1 MASHNDGPLKKKIDF
16 IKRSISLKKPIR
28 KGVLIPKAPF
38 EFVKYEENCKGR
50 YELMDQANKSSEL
63 HKDMVVFVT
72 RKMKSNLHFL

>member
-1 MASHNDGPLKKKIDF
+1 MMVPLGRKSTLLKEVYLLK
-16 IKRSISLKKPIR
+16 KKPIR
-28 KGVLIPKAPF
+28 NGVLIPKAPF